1 LTPEWRD
8 TLFAPLLAAKGLLIA
23 VSGGPDSTALLWLA
37 AQWARNGRVPSLTAA
52 TVDHGLRPGSA
63 SEAAS
68 VAALSE
74 KLGIPHAT
82 LLWEGEKPRTGL
94 PERARE
100 ARYALLAEHARKIGA
115 DMIVTAHHLDDQ
127 AETVL
132 MRLLRGSGVA
142 GLAGMAVIS
151 ERDGVRVARPL
162 LEVSK
167 AELIACCDGAG
178 LRYFED
184 PSNRD
189 PRFTRARLRQ
199 MLAEEGMDA
208 RSLAR
213 LARRAARAEDALTA
227 MTDAAEARLG
237 LVAHLTCRAD
247 ALAGEPGE
255 IALRL
260 IAGAIAKV
268 GGREARRLGLE
279 KIEALTDGLVQ
290 AYRKREAFNA
300 NVGGASVKLTRAG
313 LLEVAPETPRR
324 TAAPSD

>member
-1 LTPEWRD
+1 LTPELRD
-8 TLFAPLLAAKGLLIA
+8 SLFAPLRAAKGVLIA

-37 AQWARNGRVPSLTAA
+37 TQWARKVKVYLAAA
-52 TVDHGLRPGSA
+52 TVDHGLRSESA
-63 SEAAS
+63 LEAAA
-68 VAALSE
+68 VARVCE
-74 KLGIPHAT
+74 KLGVPHTT
-82 LLWEGEKPRTGL
+82 LMWEGEKPKSGV

-100 ARYALLAEHARKIGA
+100 ARYALLADHARAIGA
-115 DMIVTAHHLDDQ
+115 DMVVTGHHLDDQ

-132 MRLLRGSGVA
+132 MRMLRGSGVT
-142 GLAGMAVIS
+142 GLAGMTTLS
-151 ERDGVRVARPL
+151 ERDGVKIARPL
-162 LEVSK
+162 LDVSK

-189 PRFTRARLRQ
+189 PKFTRARLRH

-208 RSLAR
+208 RALAR
-213 LARRAARAEDALTA
+213 LARRAARADDALKA

-237 LVAHLTCRAD
+237 LIANLSCD
-247 ALAGEPGE
+247 IDDLAREPGE

-260 IAGAIAKV
+260 LQGAIAKV

-290 AYRKREAFNA
+290 AYRRREPFSA
-300 NVGGASVKLTRAG
+300 NVGGASVTLARSGA
-313 LLEVAPETPRR
+313 LEVAIEAPRR
-324 TAAPSD
+324 WVARSG

>member
-1 LTPEWRD
+1 MNPERRD
-8 TLFAPLLAAKGLLIA
+8 SLFAPLNAAKGLLIA

-37 AQWARNGRVPSLTAA
+37 AKWARKSKIPISAA
-52 TVDHGLRPGSA
+52 TVDHGLRPESA
-63 SEAAS
+63 GEAAT
-68 VAALSE
+68 VARLSE
-74 KLGIPHAT
+74 KLGLAHAT
-82 LLWEGEKPRTGL
+82 LVWTGEKPKTGL

-100 ARYALLAEHARKIGA
+100 ARYALLADHARSIGA
-115 DMIVTAHHLDDQ
+115 DTIVTGHHLDDQ

-142 GLAGMAVIS
+142 GLAGMAAIS
-151 ERDGVRVARPL
+151 ERDGLRIARPL

-167 AELIACCDGAG
+167 AELIACCDEAG

-189 PRFTRARLRQ
+189 PKFTRARLRQ

-208 RSLAR
+208 RALAR
-213 LARRAARAEDALTA
+213 LARRAARAEDALKALTE
-227 MTDAAEARLG
+227 AAEARLG
-237 LVAHLTCRAD
+237 LVAKLTCRID
-247 ALAGEPGE
+247 DLAGEPGE

-260 IAGAIAKV
+260 LAAAIAKV

-279 KIEALTDGLVQ
+279 KIEALADGLVE
-290 AYRKREAFNA
+290 AHRKREPFNA

-313 LLEVAPETPRR
+313 LLEVAPEAPRR
-324 TAAPSD
+324 NG